1 MTLKYIDVVGRTL
14 SFGDELLVYEAIKRG
29 VEIEILPDGDFNMS
43 HPSKSYTIHDGIVTH
58 SYNSDLAR
66 TTMDMK
72 EVTSRLL
79 KSKGFNAPENTVF
92 AKTDLDRAWKWA
104 ESILPVVLKPYDG
117 KKGELVFVNINTHDE
132 FEACFEKI
140 AVENNE
146 VLVEKFLE
154 GKEYRFTYVNEEIV
168 GIVNRV
174 PANVVGDGEHNIKEL
189 IELKNA
195 DRKRVGN
202 PIHKLLE
209 MDEETERVLK
219 KHHYTYESVPAKDT
233 VVNLRDNSNIS
244 TGGDA
249 IDVTAEIS
257 AETIEYIRQAMLS
270 IPGVTAA
277 GVDVLINGDEVNI
290 IEVNLDP
297 MITLHHF
304 PWVGEGIDVA
314 SKVIDGMF
322 PETVE

>member
-66 TTMDMK
+66 ITMDMK

-92 AKTDLDRAWKWA
+92 SKADLDRAWKWA

-117 KKGELVFVNINTHDE
+117 RMGELVFVNIDTHDE
-132 FEACFEKI
+132 FKACFEKI
-140 AVENNE
+140 VAENDE

-174 PANVVGDGEHNIKEL
+174 PANVVGDGEHSIKEL

-195 DRKRVGN
+195 ERKRVGN

-209 MDEETERVLK
+209 MDGETERVLK

-233 VVNLRDNSNIS
+233 FVNLRDNSNIS

-270 IPGVTAA
+270 VPGVTVA
-277 GVDVLINGDEVNI
+277 GVDVLINGEEVNI

-304 PWVGEGIDVA
+304 PWVGEEIDVA

-322 PETVE
+322 PETVN